1 MNQKPNQID
10 KLDLSLIKHKM
21 DLKTALS
28 ELKNENLTQS
38 ESRQLHV
45 EIEKLIFCIK
55 TLNFIKN
62 D

>member
-28 ELKNENLTQS
+28 ELKNENLYQ
-38 ESRQLHV
+38 
-45 EIEKLIFCIK
+45 
-55 TLNFIKN
+55 N
-62 D
+62 